1 MSTRKSREAREWIM
15 FAVGIGIIIYFA
27 ASGIELSPTWLM
39 LIGAMLGMGVLVAGA
54 ERAVGGIVGKRKTEE
69 EGE

>member
-1 MSTRKSREAREWIM
+1 M

-54 ERAVGGIVGKRKTEE
+54 ERAVEEIAGRRKQEE
-69 EGE
+69 DDK